1 MYIDVCVVRMCEWWV
16 HSASGSVHSYYVRV
30 STETDE
36 DDEAGDAAAE
46 GAAEEGETQVPV
58 HKHSYME
65 HTRTHIQIIGHAH
78 IHYTHIFFNE

>member
-1 MYIDVCVVRMCEWWV
+1 M

-58 HKHSYME
+58 RKHSYME